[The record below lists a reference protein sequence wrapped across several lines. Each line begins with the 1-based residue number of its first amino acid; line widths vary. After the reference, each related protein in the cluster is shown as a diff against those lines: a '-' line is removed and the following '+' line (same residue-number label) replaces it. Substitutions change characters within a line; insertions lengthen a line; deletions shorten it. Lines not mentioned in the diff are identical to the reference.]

1 MTLIISRIC
10 NYSQFD
16 LCNHM
21 HNQMRKKQPKIRDR
35 DWNELADT
43 LKSVAHSE
51 RLAIIHL
58 MCNCGFGQLEVKNI
72 YSELHLEQS
81 RTSRHL
87 GIMKKGGLLK
97 REVKKGKTYYGF
109 NSQNNIALCL
119 KEMLT
124 EKKIT

>member
-1 MTLIISRIC
+1 MIK
-10 NYSQFD
+10 
-16 LCNHM
+16 
-21 HNQMRKKQPKIRDR
+21 KKQLKTKNH

-58 MCNCGFGQLEVKNI
+58 LCNCGSDQIEVKNI

-81 RTSRHL
+81 KTSRHL

-109 NSQNNIALCL
+109 NPQNDTALCL
-119 KEMLT
+119 KEILT
-124 EKKIT
+124 EIVT

>member
-1 MTLIISRIC
+1 M
-10 NYSQFD
+10 D
-16 LCNHM
+16 K
-21 HNQMRKKQPKIRDR
+21 KKQVKARDH

-58 MCNCGFGQLEVKNI
+58 MCNCGDDQLEVKNI
-72 YSELHLEQS
+72 YNALHLEQS
-81 RTSRHL
+81 TTSRHL
-87 GIMKKGGLLK
+87 SIMKKGGLLK

-109 NSQNNIALCL
+109 NSQNNTAICL

-124 EKKIT
+124 EK

>member
-1 MTLIISRIC
+1 MILIISWIY
-10 NYSQFD
+10 NYSQFE
-16 LCNHM
+16 LCIYM
-21 HNQMRKKQPKIRDR
+21 HNQMRKKQFKIRDR

-58 MCNCGFGQLEVKNI
+58 MCNCGSGQIEVKNI
-72 YSELHLEQS
+72 YSALHLEQS
-81 RTSRHL
+81 TTSRHL
-87 GIMKKGGLLK
+87 GIMRKGGLLK

-109 NSQNNIALCL
+109 NSQNDTALCL

-124 EKKIT
+124 EK